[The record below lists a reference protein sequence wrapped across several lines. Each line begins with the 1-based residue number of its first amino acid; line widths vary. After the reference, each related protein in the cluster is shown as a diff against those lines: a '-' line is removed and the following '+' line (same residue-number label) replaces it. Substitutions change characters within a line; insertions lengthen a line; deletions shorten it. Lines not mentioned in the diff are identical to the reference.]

1 MTVNSNIKLLL
12 SFSIDAT
19 EEDNRLGRLINHSKS
34 KPNLTVKLVASDTR
48 PHICMFAAIDIPVGT
63 ELLYDYG
70 DRSSSS
76 VQTFKWLK
84 H

>member
-1 MTVNSNIKLLL
+1 MTVHSNIRLLPL
-12 SFSIDAT
+12 FSIDAT

-34 KPNLTVKLVASDTR
+34 KPNLTVKLVASDKR
-48 PHICMFAAIDIPVGT
+48 PYICLFAAMDIPVGT
-63 ELLYDYG
+63 EILYDYG